1 MLRRLA
7 WLVSVPVVLIIISFA
22 ASNRAPVTLT
32 LWPLPFSFDI
42 PLYLTILPAFALG
55 FVLGGSAL
63 WFSVLGRLWRG
74 RRAQRKAEKL
84 HAQLEQER
92 TQAAARGVSAE
103 LPGPASRMTLPPAG

>member
-7 WLVSVPVVLIIISFA
+7 WLVSLPVILVIISFA
-22 ASNRAPVTLT
+22 ASNRAPVTLK
-32 LWPLPFSFDI
+32 LWPLPFSFDV

-55 FVLGGSAL
+55 FVVGGSAL

-84 HAQLEQER
+84 NAELEKER
-92 TQAAARGVSAE
+92 TQAAARGQAAE
-103 LPGPASRMTLPPAG
+103 LPGPASQASLPPVR